1 MDRDFNTEIDADGI
15 ALITWDARN
24 ASMNTFDDHTFGQ
37 FEAAI
42 EQVLTDPAVKGAIF
56 TSGKSSFS
64 AGGKLDRLGRMM
76 APAIPEKERVAAILA
91 DVTNFQRL
99 LRRIETGGKPF
110 VAAINGLA
118 LGGGLELCLACHY
131 RIASD
136 APKLVVGLPE
146 AKIGLLP
153 GAGGTQ
159 RTLRMMG
166 AEKALPLIL
175 EGRTLNAQKALAA
188 GWIDAIVPASELI
201 LAAKKWLL
209 QAGPDAAVKPW
220 DKPGFVPPGPD
231 PRTGAGG
238 VAFSV
243 LHARMRGKNYD
254 LYPALTEIERI
265 IYEGWAAPFDLA
277 SELEARA
284 FARLALSPVTRN
296 IIRTQFVNMQKAN
309 KLERRPAAVPASDIR
324 TVGVLGAGMMGA
336 AIAHVCALAGLKV
349 VLIDQDQA
357 AADHGREHARRYNAR
372 GLASGAMKEATV
384 QATIDRITATTD
396 FSALADVQLV
406 VEAVFEEKSIKQD
419 VIRRSEAAMPA
430 DAIFA
435 TNTSTIPIGELAGFS
450 SRPERF
456 IGTHFFSPAE
466 KMQLVE
472 VIVGSQSGDEA
483 LAIAMDFSK
492 RIGKTPIVV
501 NDSRGFY
508 TSRVFET
515 YFHEAV
521 RMLVEGVEPARIE
534 AGGRH
539 IGMPM
544 PPLAI
549 LDEISLELV
558 ERVHSQT
565 ARDLGDAFEV
575 TPTVKFIAHMVK
587 QEGRLGKK
595 IGKGIYDYLPDG
607 RKTFWPG
614 LAGLAPV
621 AAQQPDHEEV
631 KRRLLTIQA
640 IDTARCLEE
649 GVVRSAADAD
659 VGSLLGWS
667 FAAWTGGPL
676 SYIDTV
682 GVPEFVARCDRMAAD
697 YGKRFAPNK
706 LLRDMA
712 ANGKTFY
719 DNADF

>member
-1 MDRDFNTEIDADGI
+1 MSQDFKTEIDSDGV
-15 ALITWDARN
+15 AVITWDDQN
-24 ASMNTFDDHTFGQ
+24 ASINTFDDHSFGQ
-37 FEAAI
+37 LEAAI
-42 EQVLTDPAVKGAIF
+42 EQVLTSDDIKGAVF

-76 APAIPEKERVAAILA
+76 SPNLPEKERVAAIMA

-118 LGGGLELCLACHY
+118 LGGGLEFCLACHY

-136 APKLVVGLPE
+136 NPKLIVGLPE
-146 AKIGLLP
+146 ATIGLLP

-159 RTLRMMG
+159 RSLRMMG
-166 AEKALPLIL
+166 AAKALPLIL
-175 EGRTLNAQKALAA
+175 EGRRLNAQKAQAV
-188 GWIDAIVPASELI
+188 GWIDEIVPAAELI
-201 LAAKKWLL
+201 PAAKKWILS
-209 QAGPDAAVKPW
+209 AGPEAAIKPW

-231 PRTGAGG
+231 PRTSAGG
-238 VAFSV
+238 AEFSI
-243 LHARMRGKNYD
+243 LHGAMRSKSFD
-254 LYPALTEIERI
+254 LYPAQTEIERI
-265 IYEGWAAPFDLA
+265 MYEGWAAPFDRA

-309 KLERRPAAVPASDIR
+309 KLERRPAGIPKSEIR
-324 TVGVLGAGMMGA
+324 KVAVLGAGMMGA
-336 AIAHVCALAGLKV
+336 AIAHTCAIAGLEV
-349 VLIDQDQA
+349 VLIDQVQA
-357 AADHGREHARRYNAR
+357 NADNGREHARRFNAR
-372 GLASGAMKEATV
+372 ALKSGAMTEEAV
-384 QATIDRITATTD
+384 QAIIDRIQATTD
-396 FSALADVQLV
+396 FSALSDVQLV
-406 VEAVFEEKSIKQD
+406 VECVFEDKAVKAD
-419 VIRRSEAAMPA
+419 VIRRSEAAMPES
-430 DAIFA
+430 AIFA
-435 TNTSTIPIGELAGFS
+435 TNTSTIPISELAEFS
-450 SRPERF
+450 SRPDRF

-472 VIVGSQSGDEA
+472 VITGKQSGEEA

-534 AGGRH
+534 AAGRH

-558 ERVHSQT
+558 EKVHTQT
-565 ARDLGDAFEV
+565 ARDIGDAFEK
-575 TPTVKFIAHMVK
+575 TPAVEFIAHMVK
-587 QEGRLGKK
+587 NEGRLGKK
-595 IGKGIYDYLPDG
+595 IGKGIYDYSPDG
-607 RKTFWPG
+607 KKSFWPG
-614 LAGLAPV
+614 LAKIAPI
-621 AAQQPDHEEV
+621 AAEQPDHEEV
-631 KRRLLTIQA
+631 KLRLLTIQA
-640 IDTARCLEE
+640 VDTARCLEE
-649 GVVRSAADAD
+649 GVLQSAADAD

-682 GVPEFVARCDRMAAD
+682 GVQEFVDRCDRMAAA
-697 YGKRFAPNK
+697 YGPRFAPTEK
-706 LLRDMA
+706 LRAMA
-712 ANGKTFY
+712 ADGATFY
-719 DNADF
+719 DNADL

>member
-1 MDRDFNTEIDADGI
+1 MNQDFTTEIDSNGV
-15 ALITWDARN
+15 ALITWDARDT
-24 ASMNTFDDHTFGQ
+24 SMNVFDDHTFGQ
-37 FEAAI
+37 FEEAI
-42 EQVLTDPAVKGAIF
+42 EAVLANPDVKGAVI

-76 APAIPEKERVAAILA
+76 SPNLPEQDRVAAIMS

-146 AKIGLLP
+146 AKMGLLP

-159 RTLRMMG
+159 RSLRMMG
-166 AEKALPLIL
+166 ADTALPLIL
-175 EGRTLNAQKALAA
+175 EGRTLNAEKAKAA
-188 GWIDAIVPASELI
+188 GWIDEIAPAAELI
-201 LAAKKWLL
+201 SAAKNWVLS
-209 QAGPDAAVKPW
+209 AGPDAAVKPW

-231 PRTGAGG
+231 PRTAAGG
-238 VAFSV
+238 IEFSM
-243 LHARMRGKNYD
+243 LHGRMRGKNFD
-254 LYPALTEIERI
+254 LYPALNEIERI
-265 IYEGWAAPFDLA
+265 MYEGWAAPFDRA
-277 SELEARA
+277 SALEARA

-309 KLERRPAAVPASDIR
+309 KLERRPAGVPRSEIR
-324 TVGVLGAGMMGA
+324 KVGVLGAGMMGA
-336 AIAHVCALAGLKV
+336 AIAHVCALSGLDV

-357 AADHGREHARRYNAR
+357 NADHGREHARRYNAR
-372 GLASGAMKEATV
+372 GLATGAVKEAAV
-384 QATIDRITATTD
+384 QATIDRIQATTD
-396 FSALADVQLV
+396 FSALSDVQIV
-406 VEAVFEEKSIKQD
+406 VEAVFEDKSVKQD
-419 VIRRSEAAMPA
+419 VIRRSEQAMPA

-435 TNTSTIPIGELAGFS
+435 TNTSTIPISELAEFS

-472 VIVGSQSGDEA
+472 VITGRQSGDEA

-501 NDSRGFY
+501 SDSRGFY

-534 AGGRH
+534 SAGRH

-558 ERVHSQT
+558 EKVHSQT
-565 ARDLGDAFEV
+565 ARDLGDAFEI
-575 TPTVKFIAHMVK
+575 TPAVKFIAHMVK
-587 QEGRLGKK
+587 NEGRLGKK
-595 IGKGIYDYLPDG
+595 IGKGIYDYSPQG
-607 RKTFWPG
+607 GKTLWPG
-614 LAGLAPV
+614 LAKLAPI
-621 AAQQPDHEEV
+621 APHQPDHEEV
-631 KRRLLTIQA
+631 KLRLLTIQA
-640 IDTARCLEE
+640 VDTARCLEE
-649 GVVRSAADAD
+649 GVLRSAADAD

-667 FAAWTGGPL
+667 FASWTGGPL
-676 SYIDTV
+676 SYIDMV
-682 GVPEFVARCDRMAAD
+682 GVPEFVARCDRMAQE
-697 YGKRFAPNK
+697 YGPRFAPGK
-706 LLRDMA
+706 QLRKMA
-712 ANGKTFY
+712 ENEETYYPAT
-719 DNADF
+719 DS